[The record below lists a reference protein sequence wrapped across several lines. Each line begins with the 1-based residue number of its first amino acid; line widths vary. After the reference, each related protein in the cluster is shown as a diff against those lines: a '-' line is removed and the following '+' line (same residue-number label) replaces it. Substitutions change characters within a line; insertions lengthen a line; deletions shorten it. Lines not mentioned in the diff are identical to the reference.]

1 MNDPIKVDNTDQAV
15 AEFYG
20 LMADIQ
26 ASLGEEQMTEV
37 YNRIN
42 NALKELTRY
51 DQ

>member
-26 ASLGEEQMTEV
+26 ASLGEENMPEV
-37 YNRIN
+37 YNRIQ
-42 NALKELTRY
+42 NALKELTKFK
-51 DQ
+51 